1 MATAAPG
8 ARRSQAIPTTTS
20 IVDDHGSYASSC
32 GYCDRK
38 GRTSKSHGMHA
49 HVCSVEDYQ
58 SLLDRGWRRSGCWMY
73 RPHLNDTCCPPFT
86 IRLDACAFA
95 PSKSQRKVE
104 KRWRRYLDGELDDD
118 GKRVDDGDKDESR
131 GGERLGADASGV
143 SASASLADRD
153 AEATHVE
160 TRDADATRTNET
172 TATKK
177 TKRAF
182 EIREAPSAFDEE
194 EYRLWRRYQVSVHG
208 DDEGSLS
215 EFSYRRFLV
224 DTPLRLTNAPIRE
237 PEDDETQGGWV
248 EWPGYKGGRKK
259 KKAPATQSGDV
270 FSSDAGSRPR
280 MVPPPPRGFGSFH
293 HQYRVDGRLVAV
305 GVVDV
310 LPKCLSSKYFFWEP
324 SFAWASLGKLGA
336 LREIEWVRRAANESD
351 TLRHYYLGYY
361 IHDCPKMRYKAEY
374 APAELKC
381 AVTGRWTPLDDPET
395 QRRLA
400 GAFAPLRAPANDASD
415 DDDDASDDAAAAA
428 AAAARANEATVTTE
442 TETVT
447 LESLDSD
454 SIARDVP
461 IGVTAGGQIL
471 SVAPLARARRGRLG
485 GAAGAALA
493 RRVETWRR
501 ATGDAG
507 DAMVYVV
514 DLERVAPNESRAAS
528 GGGGGGRFREYS
540 DDASDDD
547 ASDDDASDDDAFDV

>member
-73 RPHLNDTCCPPFT
+73 RPHLNDTCCPLFT

-131 GGERLGADASGV
+131 GRERLGADASGV

-153 AEATHVE
+153 AEVTHAE

-215 EFSYRRFLV
+215 EASYRRFLV

-259 KKAPATQSGDV
+259 KRRRRRNPAT
-270 FSSDAGSRPR
+270 SSRATRVRAREWS
-280 MVPPPPRGFGSFH
+280 PPPP
-293 HQYRVDGRLVAV
+293 
-305 GVVDV
+305 
-310 LPKCLSSKYFFWEP
+310 
-324 SFAWASLGKLGA
+324 
-336 LREIEWVRRAANESD
+336 
-351 TLRHYYLGYY
+351 
-361 IHDCPKMRYKAEY
+361 
-374 APAELKC
+374 
-381 AVTGRWTPLDDPET
+381 
-395 QRRLA
+395 
-400 GAFAPLRAPANDASD
+400 
-415 DDDDASDDAAAAA
+415 
-428 AAAARANEATVTTE
+428 
-442 TETVT
+442 
-447 LESLDSD
+447 
-454 SIARDVP
+454 
-461 IGVTAGGQIL
+461 
-471 SVAPLARARRGRLG
+471 
-485 GAAGAALA
+485 
-493 RRVETWRR
+493 
-501 ATGDAG
+501 
-507 DAMVYVV
+507 
-514 DLERVAPNESRAAS
+514 AAS
-528 GGGGGGRFREYS
+528 GRSTTSTAWTGGSSRWGW
-540 DDASDDD
+540 
-547 ASDDDASDDDAFDV
+547 

>member
-73 RPHLNDTCCPPFT
+73 RPHLNDTCCPLFT

-131 GGERLGADASGV
+131 GRERLGADASGV

-153 AEATHVE
+153 AEVTHAE

-215 EFSYRRFLV
+215 EASYRRFLV

-415 DDDDASDDAAAAA
+415 DDDDASDDAAAA
-428 AAAARANEATVTTE
+428 RANDATMTTE

-447 LESLDSD
+447 LESLDSE

-461 IGVTAGGQIL
+461 IGVTAGGQICRWRRWRAAAGGG
-471 SVAPLARARRGRLG
+471 SAGRRRGAGAAGRDVAARHRRRGRRHGVRGGPRARRAEREPGGKWGR
-485 GAAGAALA
+485 
-493 RRVETWRR
+493 RRR
-501 ATGDAG
+501 A
-507 DAMVYVV
+507 
-514 DLERVAPNESRAAS
+514 L
-528 GGGGGGRFREYS
+528 
-540 DDASDDD
+540 
-547 ASDDDASDDDAFDV
+547 

>member
-153 AEATHVE
+153 AEVTHAE
-160 TRDADATRTNET
+160 MRDADATRTNET

-400 GAFAPLRAPANDASD
+400 GAFAPLRAAANAPPTTTTTRLTTPPPPPRR
-415 DDDDASDDAAAAA
+415 
-428 AAAARANEATVTTE
+428 ARTKRRY
-442 TETVT
+442 
-447 LESLDSD
+447 DGD
-454 SIARDVP
+454 GDGDVG
-461 IGVTAGGQIL
+461 IFRFEHRAGRAHWCAVGGQIP
-471 SVAPLARARRGRLG
+471 SVARARARRRLSAGRR
-485 GAAGAALA
+485 A
-493 RRVETWRR
+493 RRWRGGSTWRPPPETR
-501 ATGDAG
+501 
-507 DAMVYVV
+507 DAMVAVV
-514 DLERVAPNESRAAS
+514 DLERVAPNEP
-528 GGGGGGRFREYS
+528 GGEWGRRRW
-540 DDASDDD
+540 AL
-547 ASDDDASDDDAFDV
+547 

>member
-38 GRTSKSHGMHA
+38 GRTSKSHGKHA

-73 RPHLNDTCCPPFT
+73 RPHLNDTCCPAFT

-248 EWPGYKGGRKK
+248 EWPGYKGGSKK

-280 MVPPPPRGFGSFH
+280 MVPPPPRL
-293 HQYRVDGRLVAV
+293 RVVPPPVPRG
-305 GVVDV
+305 
-310 LPKCLSSKYFFWEP
+310 
-324 SFAWASLGKLGA
+324 
-336 LREIEWVRRAANESD
+336 RAA
-351 TLRHYYLGYY
+351 
-361 IHDCPKMRYKAEY
+361 
-374 APAELKC
+374 
-381 AVTGRWTPLDDPET
+381 
-395 QRRLA
+395 RR
-400 GAFAPLRAPANDASD
+400 
-415 DDDDASDDAAAAA
+415 
-428 AAAARANEATVTTE
+428 
-442 TETVT
+442 
-447 LESLDSD
+447 
-454 SIARDVP
+454 
-461 IGVTAGGQIL
+461 
-471 SVAPLARARRGRLG
+471 
-485 GAAGAALA
+485 
-493 RRVETWRR
+493 
-501 ATGDAG
+501 
-507 DAMVYVV
+507 
-514 DLERVAPNESRAAS
+514 
-528 GGGGGGRFREYS
+528 GGGGGRAPQVPEQQVLLLGALLRVGLAGQARRTPRDRVGAARRE
-540 DDASDDD
+540 
-547 ASDDDASDDDAFDV
+547 

>member
-20 IVDDHGSYASSC
+20 IVEDHGSYASSC

-38 GRTSKSHGMHA
+38 GPTSKSHGMHA

-153 AEATHVE
+153 AEAMHAE

-194 EYRLWRRYQVSVHG
+194 EYRLWRRYQASVHG

-215 EFSYRRFLV
+215 EASYRRFLV

-248 EWPGYKGGRKK
+248 EWPGYKGGRTK
-259 KKAPATQSGDV
+259 KKAPA

-415 DDDDASDDAAAAA
+415 DDDDASDAAAAA
-428 AAAARANEATVTTE
+428 AAATRANEATVTTE
-442 TETVT
+442 TVT
-447 LESLDSD
+447 LEPSEPSEPLEPSEPFAE

-461 IGVTAGGQIL
+461 IGVVAGGQIL
-471 SVAPLARARRGRLG
+471 SVAPLARARRGPLG

-493 RRVETWRR
+493 RRVETLRR

-507 DAMVYVV
+507 DAMVYLV
-514 DLERVAPNESRAAS
+514 DLERVAPKESRAS
-528 GGGGGGRFREYS
+528 GGGGGARFS
-540 DDASDDD
+540 VVASDDD
-547 ASDDDASDDDAFDV
+547 ASDDDASDDDASDVS